1 MCARIRAAN
10 AKARAA
16 GVTTLASVT
25 MNRLIGDYDRLV
37 PFLEDLG
44 FSAVTFSYPR
54 STPHGSGSLVY
65 SETSGLVDYSREE
78 LLDAFGKVAE
88 LAKRGFPV
96 LNPGPSR
103 DDMARHLRGEPER
116 IPCYGGYKYFY
127 MDWKYDLYRC
137 ESWDERMCSV
147 WDFET
152 APLVRDGCTACMTDC
167 YRDTSVMLHFA
178 VSLGDAAQ
186 ALRRGAVRKA
196 LASVLNREA
205 AASLGSILAQS
216 RDPGPDGERARRAA
230 AGSGRGRQVGVADP
244 PDVGPRGPLAHG
256 GRGQRRELVGVAVAG
271 RGAGEAAAGGRVEV
285 ELGAA
290 LGQAVEHGLEPLAR
304 EGARPG
310 EAEHAVRRGKAGA
323 GGEAA
328 QERGPGSQQRRGPA
342 ASGGVDRPH
351 QPARARP
358 GRASP
363 WRRGG
368 GRSGTRPSRCRGGGG
383 SAGGR

>member
-1 MCARIRAAN
+1 MNDRLARLADLVRLVGQGGPAVCNVAVTNVCNATCDFCNFAYDKGFVTHRLYLDAARFGDCVDILHRRGVRYLSFQGGEPLLHPRIVDMVGAVVARGIVPTLITNGWLLPRKLDALIRAGLRTLLISIDSPDVEAHETNRGLKGVCARIRAAN

-216 RDPGPDGERARRAA
+216 RI
-230 AGSGRGRQVGVADP
+230 
-244 PDVGPRGPLAHG
+244 
-256 GRGQRRELVGVAVAG
+256 
-271 RGAGEAAAGGRVEV
+271 
-285 ELGAA
+285 
-290 LGQAVEHGLEPLAR
+290 LAR
-304 EGARPG
+304 M
-310 EAEHAVRRGKAGA
+310 
-323 GGEAA
+323 
-328 QERGPGSQQRRGPA
+328 
-342 ASGGVDRPH
+342 ASGPVERP
-351 QPARARP
+351 PAQVVAAR
-358 GRASP
+358 
-363 WRRGG
+363 
-368 GRSGTRPSRCRGGGG
+368 
-383 SAGGR
+383 SA